1 MLTRVIFL
9 ALDIYSYHSI
19 YLGKCSEYSQICVC
33 VYIYIYIYIG
43 NACSHTLSLP
53 SPSHMLASYEMNN
66 KNENQLLQKA
76 AAIPWFHR
84 SQSLNIS
91 FIMLA
96 CSHHPSLSVVSF
108 FIFFHYSVPRKWDHC
123 IIYCPQP
130 KLLI

>member
-1 MLTRVIFL
+1 LLTRVIFL

-19 YLGKCSEYSQICVC
+19 YLGKCSEYSRIC
-33 VYIYIYIYIG
+33 IYIYIERERERMHVRIV
-43 NACSHTLSLP
+43 TLSLP
-53 SPSHMLASYEMNN
+53 SPSHTLASYEMNN

-108 FIFFHYSVPRKWDHC
+108 FIFFHYSVPRKWNHC